1 MNRSGTNGPPAEAPA
16 KDLTPDEAKLRVRYV
31 REMIA
36 KCEELKQSHT
46 STENIKNAVPEF
58 ARDYPNL
65 FEAVVGTEPYHKQ
78 SLKTM
83 LAMLDRMAEGTLKQH
98 QASVIVGER
107 LVQTFVKP
115 QMQSQDQ

>member
-1 MNRSGTNGPPAEAPA
+1 MNPGTNEPPA
-16 KDLTPDEAKLRVRYV
+16 KDLTPSEAKDRVRYV
-31 REMIA
+31 RAMVA
-36 KCEELKQSHT
+36 KCEEMKAAHQDADT
-46 STENIKNAVPEF
+46 IKEAVPEF

-65 FEAVVGTEPYHKQ
+65 FEAVLSTEPYHKQ

-115 QMQSQDQ
+115 QMQSPPQ